1 MARVLRMPEVAAGA
15 IQAILRGWAV
25 AAGAP
30 FGKGEV
36 IATVETDKA
45 VVEVEAEEAGVLLRT
60 LVEEGATVEVG
71 APIAVLGTPG
81 EPPGTPVPDVADA
94 PNVTPAAEAPPA
106 PVGALPADGSAAGGP
121 PPGGPPGSGQAG
133 RTGERVF
140 TSPLARRLAKEAGL
154 RVEDIPGSGPN
165 GRVVRRDVEAAV
177 AASAKA
183 PRTPAPTNTPADIE
197 TRAPTNTPA
206 RTETPAYTEIPH
218 TPMRRAIAAR
228 LTESKRTAP
237 HFYLRGTAGADALLA
252 TRAQLNQGGGPRVSV
267 NDLIVKAAAHAHV
280 RVPAMNVTWT
290 DTAVRAHAQVD
301 IAVAVATPGGL
312 LTPVLRAVE
321 RAPVSLVATTLR
333 EYGERARTGRL
344 RQDEL
349 EGGTLT
355 VTNLGMHGTEEFA
368 AIVNPPQAAILAVG
382 AARQAPVV
390 QDGAVVAATVLT
402 VTLSVDH
409 RPVDGVVAAEWLRV
423 FLSLLENPLA
433 ILA

>member
-15 IQAILRGWAV
+15 IQAILQGWAV

-60 LVEEGATVEVG
+60 LVEDGATVEVG

-81 EPPGTPVPDVADA
+81 EPSDTPIPEAPAAPVPEALPPEALA
-94 PNVTPAAEAPPA
+94 PEA
-106 PVGALPADGSAAGGP
+106 GALPAGEPAAGEP
-121 PPGGPPGSGQAG
+121 PGAGESPGGPHASGQADAHGAAG
-133 RTGERVF
+133 RTRERVF

-154 RVEDIPGSGPN
+154 RVEDIPGSGPH
-165 GRVVRRDVEAAV
+165 GRVVRKDVEAAV

-183 PRTPAPTNTPADIE
+183 AR
-197 TRAPTNTPA
+197 TPA
-206 RTETPAYTEIPH
+206 RTETLAYTEIPH

-237 HFYLRGTAGADALLA
+237 HFYLRGTAVADALLA

-290 DTAVRAHAQVD
+290 DTAVRAHTQVD

-321 RAPVSLVATTLR
+321 RAPVSLVATTMR

-390 QDGAVVAATVLT
+390 QDGVVVAATVLT

>member
-15 IQAILRGWAV
+15 IQAILQGWAV

-60 LVEEGATVEVG
+60 LVEDGATVEVG
-71 APIAVLGTPG
+71 APIAVLGAPG
-81 EPPGTPVPDVADA
+81 EPPGTPVPDL
-94 PNVTPAAEAPPA
+94 PEAA
-106 PVGALPADGSAAGGP
+106 
-121 PPGGPPGSGQAG
+121 SGRVDAG

-183 PRTPAPTNTPADIE
+183 PRTPAPTNTPAGIE
-197 TRAPTNTPA
+197 TPAPTNTPA
-206 RTETPAYTEIPH
+206 GIETPAPTNTLAHTESPAYTETPAPTETLAYTEIPH

-252 TRAQLNQGGGPRVSV
+252 TRTQLNQGGGPRVSV

-290 DTAVRAHAQVD
+290 DTAVRAHTQVD

-390 QDGAVVAATVLT
+390 RDGAVVAATVLT

-409 RPVDGVVAAEWLRV
+409 RPVDGVVAAEWMRV

>member
-15 IQAILRGWAV
+15 IQAILQGWSV

-60 LVEEGATVEVG
+60 LVEDGATVEVG

-81 EPPGTPVPDVADA
+81 EPPDTPVPDIPEAQNIREALKSPKVPDVPVRALPDD
-94 PNVTPAAEAPPA
+94 PPAASEPP
-106 PVGALPADGSAAGGP
+106 VTGPAG
-121 PPGGPPGSGQAG
+121 AG
-133 RTGERVF
+133 RTRERVF

-165 GRVVRRDVEAAV
+165 GRVVRRDVEAVV
-177 AASAKA
+177 AASVKVTQ
-183 PRTPAPTNTPADIE
+183 TPG
-197 TRAPTNTPA
+197 
-206 RTETPAYTEIPH
+206 YTEVTPTPGYTEVPH

-237 HFYLRGTAGADALLA
+237 HFYVRGTARADALLA
-252 TRAQLNQGGGPRVSV
+252 MRAQLNQGGGPRVSV

-290 DTAVRAHAQVD
+290 DTAVRAHTQVD

-390 QDGAVVAATVLT
+390 QDGAVVAATVLS

>member
-15 IQAILRGWAV
+15 IQAILQGWSV
-25 AAGAP
+25 AAGVP

-60 LVEEGATVEVG
+60 LVEDGATVEVG

-81 EPPGTPVPDVADA
+81 EPPDTPVPDIPETQNIPKDQNVPPVQDVAVRALPDD
-94 PNVTPAAEAPPA
+94 PPAAGEL
-106 PVGALPADGSAAGGP
+106 PVPGQAA
-121 PPGGPPGSGQAG
+121 AG
-133 RTGERVF
+133 RTRERIF

-177 AASAKA
+177 AASVKA
-183 PRTPAPTNTPADIE
+183 VQTPAEIPQ
-197 TRAPTNTPA
+197 
-206 RTETPAYTEIPH
+206 TPAYTEIPH

-237 HFYLRGTAGADALLA
+237 HFYVRGTARADALLA
-252 TRAQLNQGGGPRVSV
+252 MRAQLNQGGGPRVSV
-267 NDLIVKAAAHAHV
+267 NDLIVKAAAHTHV

-290 DTAVRAHAQVD
+290 DTAVRAHTQVD

-390 QDGAVVAATVLT
+390 QDGAVVAATVLS